1 MLRLV
6 HKEIGKIFL
15 NKEKIMSTEEM
26 NPQVGQ
32 QEEPVLV
39 LDDKKYVISELSDEA
54 KYIVACLNSLQQKK
68 SGLQMELDQVFVS
81 IEGFTAKLKEAV
93 ENPPE
98 DTEVVEAE

>member
-1 MLRLV
+1 
-6 HKEIGKIFL
+6 
-15 NKEKIMSTEEM
+15 MSTEVN

>member
-1 MLRLV
+1 
-6 HKEIGKIFL
+6 
-15 NKEKIMSTEEM
+15 MSTEEM

-32 QEEPVLV
+32 QDEPVLM

-54 KYIVACLNSLQQKK
+54 RYYVACLNSLSMKK
-68 SGLQMELDQVFVS
+68 QNLQMEIDQVQVAS
-81 IEGFTAKLKEAV
+81 EGFTSRLKEAV

>member
-1 MLRLV
+1 
-6 HKEIGKIFL
+6 
-15 NKEKIMSTEEM
+15 MSTEEM

-54 KYIVACLNSLQQKK
+54 KYYVACLNSLAGKRQNF
-68 SGLQMELDQVFVS
+68 QMELDQITVAT
-81 IEGFTAKLKEAV
+81 EGFTTKLKEVV

-98 DTEVVEAE
+98 DTEVEAVEAE

>member
-1 MLRLV
+1 
-6 HKEIGKIFL
+6 
-15 NKEKIMSTEEM
+15 MSTEEM

-54 KYIVACLNSLQQKK
+54 KYIVACLNSLNAKK
-68 SGLQMELDQVFVS
+68 QNLQMELDQVNVAS
-81 IEGFTAKLKEAV
+81 EGFTARLKEAV

>member
-1 MLRLV
+1 
-6 HKEIGKIFL
+6 
-15 NKEKIMSTEEM
+15 MSTEEK

-54 KYIVACLNSLQQKK
+54 KYIVACLNSLTAKRQN
-68 SGLQMELDQVFVS
+68 LQMELDQVQVAS
-81 IEGFTAKLKEAV
+81 QGFTDRLKEAV

-98 DTEVVEAE
+98 EEDAE

>member
-1 MLRLV
+1 
-6 HKEIGKIFL
+6 
-15 NKEKIMSTEEM
+15 MSTEET

-54 KYIVACLNSLQQKK
+54 KYIVACLNSLTQKRNN
-68 SGLQMELDQVFVS
+68 LQMELDQVQVAS
-81 IEGFTAKLKEAV
+81 QGFTDRLKEAV

-98 DTEVVEAE
+98 EESAE

>member
-1 MLRLV
+1 
-6 HKEIGKIFL
+6 
-15 NKEKIMSTEEM
+15 MSTEEM

-54 KYIVACLNSLQQKK
+54 KYIVACLNSLNAKK
-68 SGLQMELDQVFVS
+68 QNLQMELDQINVAS
-81 IEGFTAKLKEAV
+81 EGFTARLKEAV